1 MTVYVQ
7 DASLRKLAGK
17 VDAAGKPIGGPVPT
31 THRVDQTHSITIWVQ
46 AVEVPDD

>member
-1 MTVYVQ
+1 MTIYVQ
-7 DASLRKLAGK
+7 DASLRKLAWK
-17 VDAAGKPIGGPVPT
+17 VNTTGKPVGGPVPT